1 MSAGRT
7 HGARGGPLGA
17 ALTLLAV
24 VAVVLLVAWLRATAP
39 QSPTD
44 TSVPQDVLTASDV
57 LTCDELERDGPAA
70 ATEGDTG
77 LAISGAV
84 LECPF
89 AFDGLRVRYVGEV
102 VGDVLQRDGGSWVL
116 LNDDAYALRTG
127 PLGAGGEAAGTN
139 SGLSVWLPDPLDELA
154 TVPGRAG
161 VRGDVL
167 DVTATVNRADPA
179 DGGGL
184 TLRVDD
190 ATLLAPAVELEDPV
204 HWRQVGAAIAL
215 GVLALGLTLR
225 DRTRRRR

>member
-1 MSAGRT
+1 MSARQRPEP
-7 HGARGGPLGA
+7 RGGPLGA
-17 ALTLLAV
+17 VLTLLAV
-24 VAVVLLVAWLRATAP
+24 VAVVVLVAWLRATAP

-44 TSVPQDVLTASDV
+44 TAVPAEALGGADVLD
-57 LTCDELERDGPAA
+57 CEELEREGPVA
-70 ATEGDTG
+70 ATDGTRR
-77 LAISGAV
+77 APSGAV

-116 LNDDAYALRTG
+116 LNDDDYALRTG

-167 DVTATVNRADPA
+167 DVVATVQRADPA

-204 HWRQVGAAIAL
+204 HWRQVGAAVAL
-215 GVLALGLTLR
+215 GLLALGLTLR
-225 DRTRRRR
+225 DRARRRR

>member
-1 MSAGRT
+1 MSARQPPEP
-7 HGARGGPLGA
+7 RGGPLGA
-17 ALTLLAV
+17 VLTLLAV
-24 VAVVLLVAWLRATAP
+24 VAVVVLVAWLRATAP

-44 TSVPQDVLTASDV
+44 TAVPAEALGGADVLD
-57 LTCDELERDGPAA
+57 CEELEREGPVA
-70 ATEGDTG
+70 ATDSTRR
-77 LAISGAV
+77 APSGAV
-84 LECPF
+84 LESPF

-116 LNDDAYALRTG
+116 LNDDDYALRTG

-167 DVTATVNRADPA
+167 DVVATVQRADPA

>member
-1 MSAGRT
+1 MSRGQPHAS
-7 HGARGGPLGA
+7 RGGPLGG

-44 TSVPQDVLTASDV
+44 TAVPAEALAGADVLG
-57 LTCDELERDGPAA
+57 CDELERDGSAA
-70 ATEGDTG
+70 AADDMR
-77 LAISGAV
+77 LATSAAV

-89 AFDGLRVRYVGEV
+89 AFDGLQVRYVGEV

-116 LNDDAYALRTG
+116 LNDDDYALRTG
-127 PLGAGGEAAGTN
+127 PLGAGGTAAGTN

-167 DVTATVNRADPA
+167 DVTATVRRADPA

-184 TLRVDD
+184 TLRVDE
-190 ATLLAPAVELEDPV
+190 ATLLAPAVEVEDPV
-204 HWRQVGAAIAL
+204 HWRQVGAA
-215 GVLALGLTLR
+215 LALGALALVLTLR